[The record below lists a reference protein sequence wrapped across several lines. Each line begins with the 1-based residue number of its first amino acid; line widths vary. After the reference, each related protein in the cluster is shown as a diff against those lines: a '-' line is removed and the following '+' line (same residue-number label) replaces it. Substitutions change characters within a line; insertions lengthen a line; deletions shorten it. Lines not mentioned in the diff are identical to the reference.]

1 MNVVREELKLLKS
14 ELKKFEEN
22 LEEGL
27 ANLDVKSK
35 SYQVADDKLQ
45 EAFKTNDN
53 IITLNVGGKSF
64 QVKLSTLISKKDTL
78 FYIYLSKFLKEHDSI
93 PSTLFFDRNYTYFPL
108 IMDFIRTNYLH
119 TKNLSKEEKE
129 DLFEEIEFYGLSEV
143 LKNKK
148 VKQIDLGWC
157 PTLSKSGACTIEENN
172 STLKVHSTNC
182 YTHFVTNRLFETED
196 VLIEFEV
203 AVTQTD
209 NYLYIG
215 VVNESFL
222 FSTNCMCSNP
232 SNSIYIQCDGTIHCN
247 SVTTNHNDYKW
258 NSKTVTIRVKLFSE
272 SKNVFISME
281 DKEELGPY
289 TMIGSKFRFVAGHCN
304 SGNGPITI
312 KNSEEI

>member
-1 MNVVREELKLLKS
+1 MTVVRQELKHLKS
-14 ELKKFEEN
+14 EIEKFEKN
-22 LEEGL
+22 LEKGL
-27 ANLDVKSK
+27 TNLDIKSK
-35 SYQVADDKLQ
+35 SYQEADNKLQ
-45 EAFKTNDN
+45 EAVKIKYT
-53 IITLNVGGKSF
+53 IISLNVGGKSF
-64 QVKLSTLISKKDTL
+64 QVKLSTLISKKDSL
-78 FYIYLSKFLKEHDSI
+78 FYIYLSKFLKEHNSI
-93 PSTLFFDRNYTYFPL
+93 PSTLFFDRNYIYFPL

-119 TKNLSKEEKE
+119 TKNLSKQEKE

-143 LKNKK
+143 MTKKK

-157 PTLSKSGACTIEENN
+157 PTLSKSGACTIDENN
-172 STLKVHSTNC
+172 STLMVHSTTCNS
-182 YTHFVTNRLFETED
+182 YFVTNRVFETED

-258 NSKTVTIRVKLFSE
+258 NSKTVTIKFKLFSE

-304 SGNGPITI
+304 TGNGLITI
-312 KNSEEI
+312 KSTEEI